1 MLRNLNSLLLC
12 YYYAKC
18 PSFALVCVFIFKNI
32 FANYKHNDQNHHFFK
47 LRCRWFQFSFILL
60 RFDLLLSILTEW
72 QRKRLKKKK
81 EEKKTERLIFCFLV
95 HSQMQHPEVSQGKAK
110 FLKFHLHQS
119 ALCVEGIQGLAIA
132 SLAYYYVQKKK
143 KRKLQSG
150 IEVGIEHRHI
160 LEWGCLK
167 QALSPWVTMT
177 FFLSILNNSSILIYW
192 HVLNWIRLD
201 KQWPSCNPWFFIFIK
216 YRIKHLQITNNF
228 SVSTGRKGLIL
239 LFSLLCTYYGN
250 SKA

>member
-1 MLRNLNSLLLC
+1 MISILFYSFKVWFTFKHFNWVAEKKAKKEERREKNRETDFLFPGSLPNATSRSEPRKSQVPEIPSPSICLVCGRYSGACNSISGLLLC
-12 YYYAKC
+12 AK
-18 PSFALVCVFIFKNI
+18 
-32 FANYKHNDQNHHFFK
+32 
-47 LRCRWFQFSFILL
+47 
-60 RFDLLLSILTEW
+60 
-72 QRKRLKKKK
+72 
-81 EEKKTERLIFCFLV
+81 
-95 HSQMQHPEVSQGKAK
+95 
-110 FLKFHLHQS
+110 
-119 ALCVEGIQGLAIA
+119 
-132 SLAYYYVQKKK
+132 KKK